1 MPYTVTSTVLDK
13 GSAASGF
20 RIKRTLATVQGQQ
33 AATDEVVGAVLD
45 ELDALL
51 QKAIVESEDQAS
63 FVSALAKRPLTPR
76 RAKQVGIGRW
86 AEGSLAEHLKSLTAG
101 EGELTISEVIAA
113 NGELSDLRYA
123 FDADL
128 QQQRSLLDLKVRV
141 VLDRPGIRDLVF
153 ARGTLLFRIRQRT
166 SLLTFATSHRLGAPD
181 VVDYAKVSAVR
192 ELVAAQALRVP
203 QIQDDASAI
212 VAEVKASSAPFT
224 AAGFADAMLSLV
236 KTDLA
241 ESKFDGIITASKITV
256 PPELKPR
263 LIALL
268 NAAPVEVTTDN
279 AAYMVPLYL
288 AKAASAEPLAV
299 TGGDPFAVTFYG
311 DDAASSAVNSA
322 AVKCAAQLYYVMT
335 LGDELGLFD
344 AMRYFT
350 DSYLHHDGLA
360 VEDPVLRKDL
370 EDYVFSGRFPMVDHR
385 TGQID
390 KVNATREPLRRAYY
404 RQVFNSGSAPT
415 AGDAPVNDEFL
426 RLWKILILESA
437 RYLERAQVSP
447 NPDNFVSRQNVMQA
461 VEDLQY
467 NLSSNCVG
475 LATVMTPLMN
485 SELDFLITRIFRH
498 PEIRSHVVPGGG
510 SWLKVVERL
519 AVARG
524 ARARVSVLNNKA
536 RLGYTLINQI
546 ADYTAWSFEQ
556 DGPFSE
562 FISNVDA
569 FITTQSILQED
580 LAASDDQRPSSGSGS
595 AIGGGN
601 GIPGMPD
608 LGSLPGMPPGVIPP
622 GLVPS
627 SGPVA
632 SSGDEWDF

>member
-1 MPYTVTSTVLDK
+1 MPNLVTSTVLDK
-13 GSAASGF
+13 GAAASGF

-33 AATDEVVGAVLD
+33 AATDQTVGAVLD

-51 QKAIVESEDQAS
+51 RKAVIGADEPTDAVT
-63 FVSALAKRPLTPR
+63 ALARLTLTPA
-76 RAKQVGIGRW
+76 RAKQVGVGRW
-86 AEGSLAEHLKSLTAG
+86 AKESLAAKLKSLV
-101 EGELTISEVIAA
+101 ENDGELTISEVIAA
-113 NGELSDLRYA
+113 NQDLSDLRYA

-128 QQQRSLLDLKVRV
+128 QQQSSVLDFNTRV
-141 VLDRPGIRDLVF
+141 VLDRTGIRDLVF
-153 ARGTLLFRIRQRT
+153 ARGTLLFGIRQRA
-166 SLLTFATSHRLGAPD
+166 SLLTFATSHRLGAGD
-181 VVDYAKVSAVR
+181 MVGYAKVSAAR
-192 ELVAAQALRVP
+192 ELVAAQSLRVRLIEDDDSHLVAALR
-203 QIQDDASAI
+203 ASEAL
-212 VAEVKASSAPFT
+212 FT
-224 AAGFADAMLSLV
+224 AAGFPDAMLSLV

-241 ESKFDGIITASKITV
+241 ESKFDDIIVASKVSV
-256 PPELKPR
+256 PAELRPR

-268 NAAPVEVTTDN
+268 NAAPVTVTEEN

-288 AKAASAEPLAV
+288 AKAASAEPLAAPS
-299 TGGDPFAVTFYG
+299 TDPFGVTFYG
-311 DDAASSAVNSA
+311 DDAASSSVNSA

-335 LGDELGLFD
+335 LGDELGLFE

-350 DSYLHHDGLA
+350 DSYLYHDGLA

-370 EDYVFSGRFPMVDHR
+370 EDYVFSGRFPVIDYR

-485 SELDFLITRIFRH
+485 AELDFLVTRIFQH

-510 SWLKVVERL
+510 SWLKVVEKL

-569 FITTQSILQED
+569 FITTQSILQEQ
-580 LAASDDQRPSSGSGS
+580 LADDDERRETSGD
-595 AIGGGN
+595 APTTM
-601 GIPGMPD
+601 PGMPD
-608 LGSLPGMPPGVIPP
+608 PASLPGMPPGLIPQ
-622 GLVPS
+622 GLIPS
-627 SGPVA
+627 SSGARTAP
-632 SSGDEWDF
+632 GDEWDF